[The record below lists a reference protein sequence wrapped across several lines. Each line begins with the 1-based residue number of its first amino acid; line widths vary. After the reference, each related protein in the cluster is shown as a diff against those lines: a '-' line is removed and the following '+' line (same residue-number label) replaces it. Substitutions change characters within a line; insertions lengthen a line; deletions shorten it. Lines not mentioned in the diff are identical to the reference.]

1 MSHFLAKFSTYAHCM
16 NGILFKFST
25 RAYCISHFLTKFS
38 TRAYYMTG
46 IWRKFFTHV
55 INMNIILSKF
65 PLYKTP
71 TRAERPHVGTDPVSV
86 RQNSISFYRP
96 NNISCIFLYIG
107 QTRGLS
113 LHAGYRPNWNHAP
126 LISYSWIIK
135 YILKSN
141 TSIILTQFSIHAY
154 YINKIW
160 RKLFTRE
167 YCISYFL
174 TKLSTHTI
182 NMTGIWRKFP
192 THVRIKKGIRPN
204 WPNPQINM
212 ILQ

>member
-1 MSHFLAKFSTYAHCM
+1 MSHFLAKFSTCAHCM
-16 NGILFKFST
+16 SHFLAKFSTCTDCMNHFLNKFSTCADCINGILF
-25 RAYCISHFLTKFS
+25 KFS

-46 IWRKFFTHV
+46 IWRKFSTHV

-86 RQNSISFYRP
+86 RQNFISFYIP

-126 LISYSWIIK
+126 IVSYS
-135 YILKSN
+135 
-141 TSIILTQFSIHAY
+141 
-154 YINKIW
+154 
-160 RKLFTRE
+160 
-167 YCISYFL
+167 
-174 TKLSTHTI
+174 
-182 NMTGIWRKFP
+182 
-192 THVRIKKGIRPN
+192 
-204 WPNPQINM
+204 
-212 ILQ
+212 